1 MITDELSIFGYCC
14 TGRVVSARQP
24 TSRITRLTT
33 IASTGC
39 LINTSVKERMGFPS
53 RVVPI
58 PSVFAGRYLTRPATI
73 PRITVDCDKRRI
85 SQFEGPRDGHLLAA
99 G

>member
-24 TSRITRLTT
+24 TSKITRLTT
-33 IASTGC
+33 TASTGC

-53 RVVPI
+53 RLVPV
-58 PSVFAGRYLTRPATI
+58 PSVFAGRYLTRLATI
-73 PRITVDCDKRRI
+73 LASTADDDEHSI
-85 SQFEGPRDGHLLAA
+85 SQFEGPRDGHLFA
-99 G
+99 GG

>member
-24 TSRITRLTT
+24 TSKITRLTT
-33 IASTGC
+33 TASTGC

-53 RVVPI
+53 RTI
-58 PSVFAGRYLTRPATI
+58 PSVVTGRTVTRLAPILAIPA
-73 PRITVDCDKRRI
+73 DDDEHCI
-85 SQFEGPRDGHLLAA
+85 SQFEGPRDGHLLA
-99 G
+99 GG